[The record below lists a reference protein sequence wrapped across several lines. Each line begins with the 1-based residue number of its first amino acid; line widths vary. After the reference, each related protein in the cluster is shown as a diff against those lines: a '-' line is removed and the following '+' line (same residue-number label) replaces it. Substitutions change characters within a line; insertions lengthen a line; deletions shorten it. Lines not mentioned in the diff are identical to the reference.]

1 MPDDEHFQ
9 SINDLKTGGKVAY
22 LATIMSSIYE
32 LGDKSKLSLKR
43 EERTG

>member
-1 MPDDEHFQ
+1 MPDDKHFQ

-22 LATIMSSIYE
+22 LTTVVSSIYE

-43 EERTG
+43 EERAG